1 MTENRQNQLAK
12 LQALEKRGIQGG
24 SKTSFRDLVVC
35 NVGAPVKKHYPKLR
49 VNGVVQKDADGNDAR
64 SQQSD
69 GFTYTFSQFG
79 TANKVMAV
87 LPTKY
92 NLDLLTAYKLSGL
105 GYQMR
110 QANMLY
116 LDENVKLTVY

>member
-1 MTENRQNQLAK
+1 MTENRQNQLVK
-12 LQALEKRGIQGG
+12 LQALEEKGVKTG
-24 SKTSFRDLVVC
+24 SKTSFQDLVVC
-35 NVGAPVKKHYPKLR
+35 SVGAPIKEHYPK
-49 VNGVVQKDADGNDAR
+49 VKVKGVVQKDADGNDKR

-87 LPTKY
+87 LPQKY
-92 NLDLLTAYKLSGL
+92 NLELLTAYKLSGL

>member
-69 GFTYTFSQFG
+69 G
-79 TANKVMAV
+79 
-87 LPTKY
+87 LHI
-92 NLDLLTAYKLSGL
+92 LLVSLVQLIKLW
-105 GYQMR
+105 R
-110 QANMLY
+110 CY
-116 LDENVKLTVY
+116 LRSTIWIC

>member
-12 LQALEKRGIQGG
+12 LQALEKKGIQGG

-35 NVGAPVKKHYPKLR
+35 NVGVPIKEHFPKLK
-49 VNGVVQKDADGNDAR
+49 VNGVVQKDADGSDAR

-92 NLDLLTAYKLSGL
+92 NLDLLTVYKLTGL

>member
-24 SKTSFRDLVVC
+24 SKTSFRDLVVR
-35 NVGAPVKKHYPKLR
+35 NVGVPIKEHFPKLK